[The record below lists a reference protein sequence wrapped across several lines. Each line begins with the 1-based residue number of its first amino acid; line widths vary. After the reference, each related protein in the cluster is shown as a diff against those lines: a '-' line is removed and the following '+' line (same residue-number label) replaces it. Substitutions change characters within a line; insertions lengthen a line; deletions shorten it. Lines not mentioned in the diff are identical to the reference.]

1 MNFYWTCELDGVP
14 LKFNMMNISDTEDRG
29 TGTADTTP
37 LSPTDFSLGADPIPT
52 WRDAKAALERW
63 LLTEALKRTQGNMAA
78 AGRLLGVTK
87 VAVLHAVRRHS
98 LQALTRPNSNNHDEG
113 V

>member
-1 MNFYWTCELDGVP
+1 MNT
-14 LKFNMMNISDTEDRG
+14 TETLDRG
-29 TGTADTTP
+29 IGTADETP
-37 LSPTDFSLGADPIPT
+37 LSPTEFKLGADPIPT

-63 LLTEALKRTQGNMAA
+63 LLTEALRRTNGNMAA

-98 LQALTRPNSNNHDEG
+98 LQSLTRPIGGNNHEET
-113 V
+113 